1 MCSKCRMH
9 ILLIYLLVCLY
20 YDCARHI
27 PLSVSLNQVSG
38 SVAPKNL
45 DYLGPKF
52 LYISFIS
59 AASNAKTDHSLETCT
74 AEQQCQ
80 VRNDALQY
88 VQNSTLSAYTGE
100 KVLHCQSR
108 PSSGVTRRAG
118 GPPRVT
124 PSRGWHPTKI
134 IFLLLHLER
143 TLDKRRRKVGVVRR
157 QHFAEGEARQFSQR
171 VRIARNATLCTS

>member
-1 MCSKCRMH
+1 MDCDKTKALVGITQERASVSSVIALFAESLSLYRTTTRSMCSKCRMH

-124 PSRGWHPTKI
+124 PSRG
-134 IFLLLHLER
+134 
-143 TLDKRRRKVGVVRR
+143 
-157 QHFAEGEARQFSQR
+157 
-171 VRIARNATLCTS
+171 